1 MADDT
6 APTRTNARPN
16 LPMYLDVGGLVEF
29 IDDMMAR
36 CDIDPRSKISVELHT
51 NSTDHTRTFDIVG
64 IEARL
69 CSFEPDTF
77 VICIEKET

>member
-64 IEARL
+64 IEAHL

-77 VICIEKET
+77 VICIEED